1 MRRAHLHAVAAV
13 LLGALALT
21 ACAGST
27 NSATPGG
34 GTAPQVPP
42 SIGQAVIRNVSG
54 QYSGTINDNTFGT
67 GSASASLA
75 QDKHV
80 VGGALTASMGSVQ
93 LSNSI
98 AVQAATGAALP
109 DAGPLPLAGAQAG
122 SVNGNTCS
130 FTLSATYTGS
140 NNTLNGAYQAVHG
153 CTGESGTFALTQD
166 CSYPRGGLL
175 DAATPWNG
183 NAGAKPNHGV
193 SPC

>member
-21 ACAGST
+21 ACAGNT

-34 GTAPQVPP
+34 ATAPQVPA
-42 SIGQAVIRNVSG
+42 SIGQAAIRNVSG
-54 QYSGTINDNTFGT
+54 LYNGTITDNTFGT

-98 AVQAATGAALP
+98 AVQTATGAAF
-109 DAGPLPLAGAQAG
+109 AGAQAG

-130 FTLSATYTGS
+130 FTLTATYTGS
-140 NNTLNGAYQAVHG
+140 NNTLNGTYQAVHG
-153 CTGESGTFALTQD
+153 CTGESGTFALTQN

-175 DAATPWNG
+175 DAASPWNG
-183 NAGAKPNHGV
+183 NAGAKPNHGI

>member
-1 MRRAHLHAVAAV
+1 LHAVAAV

-21 ACAGST
+21 ACAGNT

-34 GTAPQVPP
+34 GTAPQVPA
-42 SIGQAVIRNVSG
+42 SIGQAVVRNVSG
-54 QYSGTINDNTFGT
+54 QYSGTITDSTFGT
-67 GSASASLA
+67 GSASATLA
-75 QDKHV
+75 QYQHV

-98 AVQAATGAALP
+98 AVQATGAALAGKN
-109 DAGPLPLAGAQAG
+109 AGPLPLVGAQAG

-130 FTLSATYTGS
+130 FTLTATYTGS
-140 NNTLNGAYQAVHG
+140 SNTLNGTYQAVHG
-153 CTGESGTFALTQD
+153 CAGESGTFALTQD

-175 DAATPWNG
+175 DAASPWNG
-183 NAGAKPNHGV
+183 NAGAKPNHRI